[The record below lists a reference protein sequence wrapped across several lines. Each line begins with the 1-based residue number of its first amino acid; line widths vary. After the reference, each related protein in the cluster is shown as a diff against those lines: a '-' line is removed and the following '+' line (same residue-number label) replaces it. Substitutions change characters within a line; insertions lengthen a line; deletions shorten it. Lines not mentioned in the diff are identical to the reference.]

1 MGNNR
6 GVLNRFVCRQVT
18 QEILHWQLRT
28 IQMMYTRVAA
38 ALRAAGSEAHPQDY
52 LLFLCLGRKETP
64 EQVPSELVSPEDP
77 SASLA
82 FANRRLMI
90 YVHSKMAIFDDEYII
105 VGSANINDRSLSGN
119 RDTEIAM
126 GSYQPCHVG
135 CGAMLPYGDVAMFR
149 RALWAE
155 HMGPPAPVDQDP
167 GTVDCARTVRAL
179 AEDALRAYIDP
190 SDAPTPRHLL
200 LYPLEVNVDGTVG
213 PRQDCP
219 MFPDTVGSVLGARSK
234 MFPSSL
240 TT

>member
-1 MGNNR
+1 M
-6 GVLNRFVCRQVT
+6 FPQVT

-52 LLFLCLGRKETP
+52 LLFLCLGRKEAP
-64 EQVPSELVSPEDP
+64 EDVPSELVTPEDP
-77 SASLA
+77 SCTMA
-82 FANRRLMI
+82 FAHRRLMI

-126 GSYQPCHVG
+126 GSYQPMHVG
-135 CGAMLPYGDVAMFR
+135 FGASLPYGDVSMFR

-155 HMGPPAPVDQDP
+155 HMGTSAPVEIDP
-167 GTVDCARTVRAL
+167 GSVDCVRTVRQL
-179 AEDALRAYIDP
+179 GEESLRAYLDP
-190 SDAPTPRHLL
+190 GDGATPRNML
-200 LYPLEVNVDGTVG
+200 LYPLEVNGEGMVG

-219 MFPDTVGSVLGARSK
+219 TFPDTLGSVLGGRSK
-234 MFPSSL
+234 VFPSTL